1 MPMSMGNFFGTAG
14 VAMFPSSIFLGI
26 ALTAIVVYIML
37 KIDAPMPFTIMVGL
51 TLFAILG
58 GLSTFEGT
66 LAGIY
71 PAAYAPFAILAF
83 VIAGGVVGYAIWRM
97 LRV

>member
-1 MPMSMGNFFGTAG
+1 MPLSIGNFFGTAG
-14 VAMFPSSIFLGI
+14 SAMFPSSIFLGI
-26 ALTAIVVYIML
+26 ALTAVVVYIML

-58 GLSTFEGT
+58 GLSTFGGVLT
-66 LAGIY
+66 GISS
-71 PAAYAPFAILAF
+71 AYVPFAILAF